1 MDKREMKKYIVISN
15 FRLKQ
20 PNRGNAALCY
30 GSFSFLLEKGLLHKG
45 QSLAIFH
52 VFKKFWKLRNLR
64 THTETVEL
72 EGSKWE
78 YKEFP
83 VFFLEAWLIK
93 KLGIILPFTPFGKHV
108 KEVALEAAD
117 YGGDGFA
124 DIYGTPLFFN
134 RMNQTELL
142 RKADVPLVMLP
153 QTIGPFKDKQNERV
167 ALDVMR
173 YASEVYVRDR
183 AYVKELDK
191 AGIKYTVS
199 KDISA
204 FMKPQPWDIDIKDNA
219 VGLNV
224 SGLAYHNNFKDLAGQ
239 FDAYP
244 ELIDRIISHFQQ
256 KGCNVYL
263 IPHSYD
269 YQLPDDNDD
278 MTACREAYDRHADK
292 TGLYVVDKDMLAP
305 EVKYVISRMTFFMGA
320 RMHAN
325 FAAIYTGVPVFGMA
339 YSYKFAGA
347 FAANGL
353 DAEKQTAVINNLSTQ
368 DINSYIAKIDS
379 YYNESVNQ
387 KQGK

>member
-93 KLGIILPFTPFGKHV
+93 KLGIILPFTPFGRHV

>member
-52 VFKKFWKLRNLR
+52 VFKKFWKLRNFR

-204 FMKPQPWDIDIKDNA
+204 FMKPKPWDIDIKDNA

>member
-15 FRLKQ
+15 FRLEQ

-93 KLGIILPFTPFGKHV
+93 KLGIILPFTPFGRHV

>member
-1 MDKREMKKYIVISN
+1 MKKYIVISN
-15 FRLKQ
+15 FRLEQ

-93 KLGIILPFTPFGKHV
+93 KLGIILPFTPFGRHV

>member
-83 VFFLEAWLIK
+83 VFILEAWLIK
-93 KLGIILPFTPFGKHV
+93 KLGIILPFTPFGRHV

>member
-1 MDKREMKKYIVISN
+1 MDKRKMKKYIVIAY
-15 FRLKQ
+15 FKLRQ

-30 GSFSFLLEKGLLHKG
+30 GSLSFLVQKGLLNKE
-45 QSLAIFH
+45 QQLARFRT
-52 VFKKFWKLRNLR
+52 FKRFWKHENR
-64 THTETVEL
+64 HIYVEKVNVDGN
-72 EGSKWE
+72 EWIYNE
-78 YKEFP
+78 IP
-83 VFFLEAWLIK
+83 VFFLEKWLFMK
-93 KLGIILPFTPFGKHV
+93 TGIRLPFTPFGRNIKD
-108 KEVALEAAD
+108 VALEAAD
-117 YGGDGFA
+117 YGGDGFS
-124 DIYGTPLFFN
+124 DIYGTPLFLS
-134 RMNQTELL
+134 RLDQTCMMKRL
-142 RKADVPLVMLP
+142 KVPVVMLP
-153 QTIGPFKDKQNERV
+153 QTIGPFKDKKNERI

-173 YASEVYVRDR
+173 YASEVYVRDER
-183 AYVKELDK
+183 YVKELDA
-191 AGIKYTVS
+191 AGIKYTLT

-239 FDAYP
+239 FDTYP

-269 YQLPDDNDD
+269 YQHPDDNDD
-278 MTACREAYDRHADK
+278 MTACREAYNRHADK
-292 TGLYVVDKDMLAP
+292 AGLYVVDKDMLAP

-347 FAANGL
+347 FEANGL
-353 DAEKQTAVINNLSTQ
+353 NPEKQTCMINNLSRK
-368 DINSYIAKIDS
+368 DIDSYIAKIDS
-379 YYNESVNQ
+379 YYTESVKQ
-387 KQGK
+387 KQAK